1 MAVLPAV
8 VGAPRPAAGESTRTK
23 REKALAMVVRAAL
36 MDNLKKAVEA
46 STRALTKI
54 RASMAATAKAR
65 AIVRVVSI
73 PAALL
78 PRAAMS
84 EEEARRVAM
93 VRPSTNGMRRE
104 GSKRSI

>member
-54 RASMAATAKAR
+54 RASMAATAKLSADHYR
-65 AIVRVVSI
+65 S
-73 PAALL
+73 
-78 PRAAMS
+78 AMQ
-84 EEEARRVAM
+84 
-93 VRPSTNGMRRE
+93 T
-104 GSKRSI
+104 K